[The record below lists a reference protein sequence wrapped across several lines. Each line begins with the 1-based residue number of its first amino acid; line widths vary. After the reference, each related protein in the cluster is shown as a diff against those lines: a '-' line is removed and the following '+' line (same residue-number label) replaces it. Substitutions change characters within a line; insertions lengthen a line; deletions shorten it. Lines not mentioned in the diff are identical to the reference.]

1 MVEADAAVWSGWLDV
16 VMSIISPVFAQARS
30 RRAGFDY
37 VRTLLRAEGRRS
49 CWQLAELAGHAS
61 PRRLQALLADYVWDA
76 QVLAERVRA
85 FLLDALAD
93 PEAVLAIDETAEL
106 KAGDQTVGVAAQYAG
121 ITGQVENC
129 QTVVFLAY
137 VTARAHALMDFVLYL
152 PKTWAGDAGRRARA
166 QVPDRVGFATKPQ
179 LAIDLIR
186 RAVAGSVPF
195 AWIVADEVYG
205 RAGQLRAYVESLDKG
220 YVFTVPT
227 SFAVTCADGVHTVT
241 TLARRV
247 PAGGWS
253 QRSCG
258 PGCKGHRW
266 YEWAWI
272 ATASPTHQVL
282 VRRHPG
288 DHSKVTFFYCHT
300 PHGATLATL
309 VRIAGRRWPVET
321 CFQAAKSILGI
332 DAHQVRLWHSWHRH
346 TVLTLLAAA
355 VLAVATAGPDSNAP
369 ADRDPGDG
377 DRDSDRDGGNTD
389 TVAAT
394 TVEREALPAQPASW
408 RDTAPLPVRPDQP
421 PPTDHGMIKV
431 SIAEARRLLAI
442 ATSAATTTVKL
453 FYLHWSDWRRRH
465 QARAR
470 WHHWR
475 TRLRRHATA

>member
-1 MVEADAAVWSGWLDV
+1 MVEADAAVWPQWLDV
-16 VMSIISPVFAQARS
+16 AMSIISPVFGQARS
-30 RRAGFDY
+30 RKAALDY
-37 VRTLLRAEGRRS
+37 VQALLRADGRRS

-76 QVLAERVRA
+76 QVLLERVRA
-85 FLLDALAD
+85 LLVEALGD
-93 PEAVLAIDETAEL
+93 PGAVLAIDETAEL
-106 KAGDQTVGVAAQYAG
+106 KAGEQTVAVAPQYAG

-137 VTARAHALMDFVLYL
+137 VTARAHALMDFMLYL
-152 PKTWAGDAGRRARA
+152 PKVWIGDAGRRAWA
-166 QVPDRVGFATKPQ
+166 QVPEATTFATKPQ

-186 RAVAGSVPF
+186 RAVAASVPF

-205 RAGQLRAYVESLDKG
+205 RAGQLRTYVEFLGKG

-227 SFAVTCADGVHTVT
+227 SFTVTCADGAHTVK
-241 TLARRV
+241 TLLSRV
-247 PAGGWS
+247 PAHAWS

-258 PGCKGHRW
+258 HGCKGHRW

-272 ATASPTHQVL
+272 ATSSPTHQVL
-282 VRRHPG
+282 VRRSP
-288 DHSKVTFFYCHT
+288 DDPSKVTFFYCHA

-346 TVLTLLAAA
+346 TALTLLAAA
-355 VLAVATAGPDSNAP
+355 ILAVATAAP
-369 ADRDPGDG
+369 TAE
-377 DRDSDRDGGNTD
+377 
-389 TVAAT
+389 AAT
-394 TVEREALPAQPASW
+394 DPSDLDPHDTGSIDPTDLATAAALPDQPAGW
-408 RDTAPLPVRPDQP
+408 RETAPLPVRPDQP
-421 PPTDHGMIKV
+421 PPPDHGMIKV

-453 FYLHWSDWRRRH
+453 FHQRWSNWRRRH

-475 TRLRRHATA
+475 TRLRRYATT

>member
-1 MVEADAAVWSGWLDV
+1 
-16 VMSIISPVFAQARS
+16 
-30 RRAGFDY
+30 
-37 VRTLLRAEGRRS
+37 
-49 CWQLAELAGHAS
+49 
-61 PRRLQALLADYVWDA
+61 
-76 QVLAERVRA
+76 
-85 FLLDALAD
+85 
-93 PEAVLAIDETAEL
+93 
-106 KAGDQTVGVAAQYAG
+106 
-121 ITGQVENC
+121 
-129 QTVVFLAY
+129 
-137 VTARAHALMDFVLYL
+137 
-152 PKTWAGDAGRRARA
+152 
-166 QVPDRVGFATKPQ
+166 
-179 LAIDLIR
+179 
-186 RAVAGSVPF
+186 VAGSVPF

-247 PAGGWS
+247 PTGGWS

-355 VLAVATAGPDSNAP
+355 VLAVATADPDSNAP

-421 PPTDHGMIKV
+421 PPADHGMIKV
-431 SIAEARRLLAI
+431 SIAESRRLLAI

-453 FYLHWSDWRRRH
+453 FYLHCPTGDDATKPAPLASLAHPPTRTRDRLNPHQPSANGYVTNPDCSTLRESSAGKATTASVVLSQDPDLRVAVSPTPHPVEITRAVGAASRTMTHGVTGFALRAGYQPEGLFGLTLQRPSRARYNACAAGGSAASRRR
-465 QARAR
+465 
-470 WHHWR
+470 
-475 TRLRRHATA
+475 